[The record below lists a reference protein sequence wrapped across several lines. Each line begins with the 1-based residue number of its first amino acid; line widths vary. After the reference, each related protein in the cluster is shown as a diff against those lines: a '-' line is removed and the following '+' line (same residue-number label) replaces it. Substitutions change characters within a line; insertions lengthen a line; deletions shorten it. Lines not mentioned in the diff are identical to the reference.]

1 METLDF
7 KDKDIEPRV
16 CGNCINFET
25 VPIND
30 DSSEH
35 VLEKGFCRI
44 LKEIVNIETEA
55 CDDWEFRGN
64 QIPDI
69 LKGPF
74 CEAVVLDEIPNID
87 LVDFYERLI
96 GRKDEVLRDYY
107 KYYSPDCGTKYRGCA
122 PDCPKRIFEET
133 GVWTRVNKRR
143 IMDYKEIVDLKRT
156 AALL

>member
-96 GRKDEVLRDYY
+96 GRKEGRMKFYEIITSIIPLIVGQNIEDVLQIVQNEYLR
-107 KYYSPDCGTKYRGCA
+107 
-122 PDCPKRIFEET
+122 KRVF
-133 GVWTRVNKRR
+133 GQG
-143 IMDYKEIVDLKRT
+143 
-156 AALL
+156 